1 MIINIQPITLNIHL
15 IFRRSSHIKY
25 KCEACN
31 RIEFLVELT
40 NKAML
45 EQRIVYIKRLLDES
59 GLKQYGITEA
69 EIKSFASRPLTET
82 ITILIE
88 LRKLADNTVMDSG
101 TDRLNRRLPTAEKKW
116 TGENWSGSS

>member
-1 MIINIQPITLNIHL
+1 
-15 IFRRSSHIKY
+15 
-25 KCEACN
+25 
-31 RIEFLVELT
+31 
-40 NKAML
+40 ML

-59 GLKQYGITEA
+59 GLKQYGITKA

-88 LRKLADNTVMDSG
+88 LRKLADNTVMNSG
-101 TDRLNRRLPTAEKKW
+101 TDNLNRRLPIAEKKW

>member
-1 MIINIQPITLNIHL
+1 
-15 IFRRSSHIKY
+15 
-25 KCEACN
+25 
-31 RIEFLVELT
+31 VELT

-45 EQRIVYIKRLLDES
+45 EQRIVYFKRLLAES
-59 GLKQYGITEA
+59 GLIQYGITEA

-88 LRKLADNTVMDSG
+88 LRKLADNTVLDSG

>member
-1 MIINIQPITLNIHL
+1 M
-15 IFRRSSHIKY
+15 
-25 KCEACN
+25 
-31 RIEFLVELT
+31 ELT

-59 GLKQYGITEA
+59 GLIQYGITEA

-88 LRKLADNTVMDSG
+88 LRKLVMLAVSHSNNSED
-101 TDRLNRRLPTAEKKW
+101 L
-116 TGENWSGSS
+116 